1 MVQLTMQVPEDLAK
15 RIQPIRSWLPTILEL
30 SLVGFRTLAT
40 ETATETIQF
49 LLTNP
54 SPQEVLNYHA
64 SEHANY
70 NCEYCRLPQ
79 SAAFHKHEPDHIIPL
94 QHGGETENNNLA
106 LACMHCNRYKGPNV
120 AFYDP
125 TTGKLVPLFNPR
137 IQNWENHFELKGAII

>member
-40 ETATETIQF
+40 ETATETIHF

-64 SEHANY
+64 SERAQQ
-70 NCEYCRLPQ
+70 RLRRLL
-79 SAAFHKHEPDHIIPL
+79 ALNEAGL
-94 QHGGETENNNLA
+94 LGETEQLE
-106 LACMHCNRYKGPNV
+106 L
-120 AFYDP
+120 DE
-125 TTGKLVPLFNPR
+125 LQR
-137 IQNWENHFELKGAII
+137 IEHTIIMLKAHLTKRFQQEN